1 MRRLRPATAGSELT
15 VVEHLEE
22 LRVRLL
28 VSLSVFGVA
37 LALCFWQ
44 NHLLLALVDAPLQGR
59 RPVTFGIAEPFTA
72 TLTVA
77 AYAAIALSL
86 PVLLYQVYAYLLP
99 AFSPAERR
107 IARPLL
113 IMIPVLFIAGVC
125 FGYFIVLPA
134 ALHFLLHFNQ
144 HQFNL
149 QVRASN
155 WYSFF
160 GTSVLASGLVFQVPV
175 GILAATWLGITTAA
189 GLRRKRRHAIVVCAL
204 IAAVLPGV
212 DPVSMLIEMIP
223 LIALYELSIL
233 IAAVFPGQTIPER
246 GNDGICYD

>member
-1 MRRLRPATAGSELT
+1 MRRLTVANSARGLT

-22 LRVRLL
+22 LRFRLI
-28 VSLSVFGVA
+28 VSLSVFGAA

-44 NHLLLALVDAPLQGR
+44 NHLLLQIVDAPLQGR
-59 RPVTFGIAEPFTA
+59 RPVTFGVTEPFTA

-77 AYAAIALSL
+77 AYAAVAITL
-86 PVLLYQVYAYLLP
+86 PVLLYQLYAYPLP
-99 AFSPAERR
+99 ALSRTERR

-113 IMIPVLFIAGVC
+113 AMIPVLFTAGMC
-125 FGYFIVLPA
+125 FDYFIVLPA

-149 QVRASN
+149 QISARD

-160 GTSVLASGLVFQVPV
+160 GMSVLASGLVFQVPV
-175 GILAATWLGITTAA
+175 GILAATRLGITTPQK
-189 GLRRKRRHAIVVCAL
+189 LRARRRHAIAICAL
-204 IAAVLPGV
+204 IATLLPGV

-223 LIALYELSIL
+223 LILLYELSIV
-233 IAAVFPGQTIPER
+233 IAAAFPGHVSAVANP
-246 GNDGICYD
+246 G

>member
-1 MRRLRPATAGSELT
+1 MRRLRPANLGSELT

-22 LRVRLL
+22 LRFRLI
-28 VSLSVFGVA
+28 VSLSVFSVA

-44 NHLLLALVDAPLQGR
+44 NHLLLRLVDAPLKGR
-59 RPVTFGIAEPFTA
+59 RPVTFGVSEPFTA

-77 AYAAIALSL
+77 AYAAITLSL
-86 PVLLYQVYAYLLP
+86 PVLLYQLYAYLLP
-99 AFSPAERR
+99 AFSPTERR

-113 IMIPVLFIAGVC
+113 VMIPVLFIVGAC
-125 FGYFIVLPA
+125 FGYFVVLPA

-149 QVRASN
+149 QIRARD

-160 GTSVLASGLVFQVPV
+160 GMSVLACGLVFQVPV
-175 GILAATWLGITTAA
+175 GILAANRLGIATPQ
-189 GLRRKRRHAIVVCAL
+189 GLRRKRRHAIAACAVV
-204 IAAVLPGV
+204 AAVLPGV
-212 DPVSMLIEMIP
+212 DPISMLIEMIP

-233 IAAVFPGQTIPER
+233 LVAVFPGRPAR
-246 GNDGICYD
+246 SAHPA